1 MNGPIR
7 ANRGEVIR
15 TFSFQNLATCCATLT
30 TDGSEWLGLMAQP
43 ETLRIAPRDFRSMP
57 TDALEAVVARD
68 ARRTRFVPEYLEVI
82 HDRTTLG
89 ESQDVVL
96 QDAALAASSRAR

>member
-30 TDGSEWLGLMAQP
+30 TRRLGVVGAHG
-43 ETLRIAPRDFRSMP
+43 RIAPRDLRSM
-57 TDALEAVVARD
+57 TADALEAVVARD

-89 ESQDVVL
+89 ESQDVGE
-96 QDAALAASSRAR
+96 ARYKMQL